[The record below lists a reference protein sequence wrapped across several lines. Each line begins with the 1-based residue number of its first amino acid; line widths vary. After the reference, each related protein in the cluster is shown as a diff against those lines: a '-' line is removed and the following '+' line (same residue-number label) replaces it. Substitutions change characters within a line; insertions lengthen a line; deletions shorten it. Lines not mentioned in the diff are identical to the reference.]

1 MASRLLMHV
10 KPWLGG
16 DASARIQRGVALLM
30 ALGLAVTLA
39 GCGSDAAEDAAKTS
53 SDTSTESGVSGA
65 TAEEGVLLVASA
77 LNNDPYEQETAT
89 SQNGFTC
96 DLLKLIGER
105 AGLSIDFAPAVNHKA
120 EDQSISEG
128 TPADVAAKVAEGAAD
143 LGASSIPSD
152 ASLEGVVFT
161 DPYLSANLAL
171 ITKDSTGYDEAA
183 ALEAEGV
190 KVAVSSDAAAAWVAE
205 RLPQA
210 EVVSFDHDLD
220 AMMEVNSERA
230 QAAVVDEPRLKRYVK
245 VKEPHLQIV
254 ETTPLV
260 TDYAFVVATGNEA
273 LVAKVNEALAQLQA
287 DGSYDELYESWF
299 GEAPAYGSA
308 TREAPEAVQDSTG
321 A

>member
-1 MASRLLMHV
+1 MASR
-10 KPWLGG
+10 WLQRGKAWLEDSVG
-16 DASARIQRGVALLM
+16 ARVRQGVALVA

-39 GCGSDAAEDAAKTS
+39 GCASEASEDAAKAS
-53 SDTSTESGVSGA
+53 ADTSAESAASSA
-65 TAEEGVLLVASA
+65 TAEEGVLLVASS

-105 AGLSIDFAPAVNHKA
+105 TGLSIEFAPAVNHKA

-152 ASLEGVVFT
+152 ASLEGVAFT
-161 DPYLSANLAL
+161 DPYLSANLVL
-171 ITKDSTGYDEAA
+171 ITKDSTGYDDAA
-183 ALEAEGV
+183 ALEAQGV

-220 AMMEVNSERA
+220 VMMEVNSERA

-254 ETTPLV
+254 ETTPLS
-260 TDYAFVVATGNEA
+260 TDYAFVVAAGNSELA
-273 LVAKVNEALAQLQA
+273 AKINEALAQLQT

-308 TREAPEAVQDSTG
+308 TREAPEAVDDSTG